1 MALIKCYECEK
12 EISDKAPACPHC
24 GAPKQEQE
32 TPELII
38 EEKAPEQTQVVKT
51 EQETTR
57 SFFEALDRYLSRY
70 SPSGWT
76 KKVRSEAVALLSTM
90 SPQEAFDEMLRR
102 GYDLRGDGSGLS
114 RAEVPMATQQL
125 EALAGRYPSAVKT
138 LRNSSLFESDEEVV
152 YEMVRRGYELPTTLS
167 TQPSQQGSSQSSDLG
182 GLGVFLIFA
191 GIVVA
196 GYFAFGYDTT
206 VGATN
211 AFTGEYM
218 GRVNNIGLMN
228 DRSIGVMIG
237 AAVFFVGAIAALS
250 SKSKK

>member
-32 TPELII
+32 TPEPII

-76 KKVRSEAVALLSTM
+76 KKVRSEAEELMSTM
-90 SPQEAFDEMLRR
+90 SPQYSFDEMLRR

-114 RAEVPMATQQL
+114 RAEVPMATQQIGAIGAHEL
-125 EALAGRYPSAVKT
+125 RKMTSGLDDTSRVIFQTQYSSEKKDRGIAILLALFGFDRFY
-138 LRNSSLFESDEEVV
+138 F
-152 YEMVRRGYELPTTLS
+152 G
-167 TQPSQQGSSQSSDLG
+167 QI
-182 GLGVFLIFA
+182 GLGILKYLSWIT
-191 GIVVA
+191 IV
-196 GYFAFGYDTT
+196 
-206 VGATN
+206 
-211 AFTGEYM
+211 
-218 GRVNNIGLMN
+218 IGLLWWLIDIFTAGGRADEFN
-228 DRSIGVMIG
+228 RNKAREI
-237 AAVFFVGAIAALS
+237 AVSLRT
-250 SKSKK
+250 